1 MTNIAMENP
10 NHKWKFLAGKIIY
23 FYGPSI
29 PWQTVSHNQMV
40 LKKWISWGFANKA
53 SQEMSGKTKPPG
65 NASQSWWN
73 CYNWMTVP

>member
-40 LKKWISWGFANKA
+40 LKKNGYHGDLQIRPPRKCLVKQNL
-53 SQEMSGKTKPPG
+53 QEMPPSHG
-65 NASQSWWN
+65 GIA
-73 CYNWMTVP
+73 TTG